1 MPEES
6 MTAISLVPL
15 LMLLIVIL
23 VPVSIVI
30 WIARYFRE
38 MADERRR
45 LRLEVSKLAHEMAG
59 LRNARGE
66 SDGEAARENTVL
78 DGGS

>member
-6 MTAISLVPL
+6 MTAVSLIPL
-15 LMLLIVIL
+15 LMLLIVVL

-45 LRLEVSKLAHEMAG
+45 LRLEVSKLAHELAG
-59 LRNARGE
+59 LRNDRGE
-66 SDGEAARENTVL
+66 LGGAAGETTTSEVNA
-78 DGGS
+78 